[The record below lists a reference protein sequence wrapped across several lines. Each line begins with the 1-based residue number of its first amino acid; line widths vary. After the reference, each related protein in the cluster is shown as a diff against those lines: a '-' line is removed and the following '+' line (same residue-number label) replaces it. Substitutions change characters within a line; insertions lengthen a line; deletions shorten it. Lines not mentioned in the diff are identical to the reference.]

1 MEGSSYPMTKERR
14 ERIERGGYRLKLS
27 DEIVCK
33 MEEEFHRRIILRKV
47 NELDKCDG
55 KNSFELI
62 LNSIDIEKC
71 SFKVK
76 SELYPNVKEMTREEI
91 LQNYALMDLIHYLF
105 EERRKIVCVNYN
117 LEKFKI

>member
-1 MEGSSYPMTKERR
+1 MEESRHPMTMERR

-27 DEIVCK
+27 EEIVCK
-33 MEEEFHRRIILRKV
+33 MEEEFHRRIILENV
-47 NELDKCDG
+47 NELDKCEG
-55 KNSFELI
+55 KNFFDMI
-62 LNSIDIEKC
+62 LNSIDIESF

-105 EERRKIVCVNYN
+105 EERRKIVYVNYN